1 MVIESKV
8 GKILRPIEN
17 IYNILSDFRRIVPL
31 LPAEHVKEVNATED
45 SCSFNVEGAGEMEI
59 RIINREPFAL
69 IKYSGGGIAPMQFF
83 FWVQLKEASPGDT
96 RLKLTLK
103 AEVPKMMQ
111 FMVKSKIEKALNEL
125 VDKISAAQQ

>member
-1 MVIESKV
+1 MMVVESKV
-8 GKILRPIEN
+8 GKILRPIED
-17 IYNILSDFRRIVPL
+17 IYSILSDFRRIVPL
-31 LPAEHVKEVNATED
+31 LPAEHVKDVTATED
-45 SCSFNVEGAGEMEI
+45 SCCFTAEGTGTMEI
-59 RIINREPFAL
+59 KIINREPFAL
-69 IKYSGGGIAPMQFF
+69 IKYTGGTNVPMQFF

-125 VDKISAAQQ
+125 VDKISAAQ